1 MFGNDSKLKELMEQQ
16 ALELRASEARFHN
29 IVTISSDGIVIVD
42 GVGAICFVNP
52 AAESLFSRNAK
63 ELLGE
68 QFGFPIV
75 AGKTTEL
82 DIVHKG
88 KKQAIVELQVV
99 TTEWEGK
106 AAYLV
111 TLRDITERRHAEQE
125 LRKLYRAMMQSP
137 AIVMITDRQGIIEYV
152 NPKFTETT
160 GYLPVEVLGKNPSI
174 LKSGKTSPEEYKK
187 IWESITAG
195 KEWHGE
201 FINRKK
207 NGELYHEASSIAPV
221 ADLEG
226 TITHFVA
233 VMEDIT
239 ERKLAEE
246 ALRESEALFRVIFDQ
261 AFQLMGLM
269 NPDGTLIKI
278 NRKAAEF
285 IETEESDVLG
295 KHFWETPWWTHSPE
309 QQERLR
315 IAVNAAAQ
323 GEFARFEATHR
334 TPAGEFVWV
343 DFSLKPVT
351 DQDGRVIYLVPEG
364 RDISAFKQAQEKIEL
379 LNSDLASRAAEL
391 EAFNYTVSHDLR
403 QPLNIINGYCQAVDT
418 LCSDQ
423 LQEDCRSY
431 IQEVYNG
438 TVRMNLLIEALLNF
452 SRMGHVEPSRVM
464 VELSSLAREVTL
476 SLEMTE
482 PDRQVDFRIS
492 DGIVAN
498 ADASLLRIV
507 LENLLGN
514 AWKYTELKEKA
525 IIELGVTHIDRAAVY
540 FVRDNGAGFD
550 KADADKLFVPFQRLP
565 GAEKFKG
572 SGIGLATV
580 ERIIRSHGGKIW
592 AEGEPGKGATFY
604 FTLPA
609 VQISKDTA

>member
-1 MFGNDSKLKELMEQQ
+1 MFGNDSKLKELMEQRT
-16 ALELRASEARFHN
+16 LELRASEARFHN

-42 GVGAICFVNP
+42 GVGLIRFVNP
-52 AAESLFSRNAK
+52 AAESLFGRKAK
-63 ELLGE
+63 ELLGG

-75 AGKTTEL
+75 SGQTTEL
-82 DIVHKG
+82 DIVQKG
-88 KKQAIVELQVV
+88 NKQTIVEMRVV

-106 AAYLV
+106 IAYLA
-111 TLRDITERRHAEQE
+111 TLTDITERRHAVQE

-137 AIVMITDRQGIIEYV
+137 AIVMITDAQGKIEYV

-160 GYLPVEVLGKNPSI
+160 GYLMAEVLGKNPGI
-174 LKSGKTSPEEYKK
+174 LKSGETSPEGYREL
-187 IWESITAG
+187 WETILAG
-195 KEWHGE
+195 NEWHGE

-207 NGELYHEASSIAPV
+207 NGELYHEAASIAPV
-221 ADLEG
+221 VDFEG

-233 VMEDIT
+233 VKEDIT
-239 ERKLAEE
+239 ERKHAEE
-246 ALRESEALFRVIFDQ
+246 ELRESEALLRVIFDQ

-269 NPDGTLIKI
+269 KPDGTLIKI
-278 NRKAAEF
+278 NRKAADF

-295 KHFWETPWWTHSPE
+295 KHFWETPWWSHSTE
-309 QQERLR
+309 QQDRLR

-323 GEFARFEATHR
+323 GEFARFEVTHR

-343 DFSLKPVT
+343 DFSLKPVK
-351 DQDGRVIYLVPEG
+351 DEDGKVIYLVPEG
-364 RDISAFKQAQEKIEL
+364 RDITAFKRAQEKIEL
-379 LNSDLASRAAEL
+379 LNSDLATRAAEL

-403 QPLNIINGYCQAVDT
+403 QPLNVINGYCQAVDT
-418 LCSDQ
+418 LCGDQ
-423 LQEDCRSY
+423 LQENCRSY
-431 IQEVYNG
+431 VREVYNG
-438 TVRMNLLIEALLNF
+438 TLRMNLLIEALLNF
-452 SRMGHVEPSRVM
+452 SRMGHVEPNREM
-464 VELSSLAREVTL
+464 VDLGSLAREVIL
-476 SLEMTE
+476 SLKMTE
-482 PDRQVDFRIS
+482 PDRQVDFHIADR
-492 DGIVAN
+492 IVAN

-507 LENLLGN
+507 LDNLLGN
-514 AWKYTELKEKA
+514 AWKYTGMQEKA
-525 IIELGVTHIDRAAVY
+525 IIEIGVTHIDRVPVY

-604 FTLPA
+604 FTLSA
-609 VQISKDTA
+609 VQISKENE